1 MLSDT
6 LKSAENNAEKEVTPD
21 LMAARLRLRPLEEA
35 LISRNQRREIYWLF
49 LQLIAEQNPDLAE
62 ELRSGSNLRPFT
74 LSNLYCPDGV
84 RRGENVV
91 VTPEQDCYFR
101 ITALTPEL
109 VNCLTEIA
117 RQLPTTAALGE
128 LPVTL
133 DGLDFS
139 SNEEA
144 RTDATTYRSILEE
157 CFYGFKPVPN
167 RFAFRFLS
175 PTGFKSD
182 GIETALPQ
190 PRLVFGSL
198 LGRWNAFAPGPLA
211 EDSRLFAEVA
221 LRAGRFR
228 IESRSVMVDNQFHN
242 GFVGTVEF
250 RATGRDRFYLQT
262 LEALWRYSFYAGVGY
277 QTSAGMGQVL
287 PLHSLGVNKSE

>member
-1 MLSDT
+1 MPDTDNLS
-6 LKSAENNAEKEVTPD
+6 ENSPEKTAAPD
-21 LMAARLRLRPLEEA
+21 LLAARLRLRPSDEA
-35 LISRNQRREIYWLF
+35 VVNRNQRRDVYWLF
-49 LQLIAEQNPDLAE
+49 LQLVAEQNPSLAE
-62 ELRSGSNLRPFT
+62 ELRAGSNLRPFT
-74 LSNLYCPDGV
+74 LSNLHCPGGE
-84 RRGENVV
+84 RRAENILL
-91 VTPEQDCYFR
+91 TPEQDCYIR
-101 ITALTPEL
+101 ITALTPDL
-109 VNCLTEIA
+109 VSCLTEVA
-117 RQLPTTAALGE
+117 QKLPATAALGE

-133 DGLDFS
+133 HELDFS
-139 SNEEA
+139 TNEDA
-144 RTDATTYRSILEE
+144 RTGATTYRSILEE

-175 PTGFKSD
+175 PTGFKTD

-198 LGRWNAFAPGPLA
+198 LGRWNAYAPGPLA

-228 IESRSVMVDNQFHN
+228 IESRSVLVDNQFHN

-262 LEALWRYSFYAGVGY
+262 LEALWRYSFYAGIGY
-277 QTSAGMGQVL
+277 QTSAGMGQAL
-287 PLHSLGVNKSE
+287 PLL